1 MSPRLDNKC
10 GKHEQKSIYTPKL
23 SSLYQFSQ
31 KLQLCNKFLLYLI
44 LSESNTNAENIGKF
58 SFIPYSEAWLSLQ
71 IFMKFATAVQLF
83 AKYIK
88 FHQTLTNGLV
98 ADIR

>member
-1 MSPRLDNKC
+1 MSHRLDNKY

-23 SSLYQFSQ
+23 SSLYQSSQ
-31 KLQLCNKFLLYLI
+31 KLQLCNKFLLCLI

-58 SFIPYSEAWLSLQ
+58 LFMPKSEVWLSLH
-71 IFMKFATAVQLF
+71 IFMKLATAVQLC

-88 FHQTLTNGLV
+88 FHQTLTNGL
-98 ADIR
+98 ATDI